1 MPDRPEPTRQ
11 PRLDRPSRARIGVL
25 LRAVHLPP
33 ETSPL
38 PDEQVDLVL
47 ALRRKERERRRPL

>member
-1 MPDRPEPTRQ
+1 MTTRNVHRA
-11 PRLDRPSRARIGVL
+11 PRLDPSSRTRIGLL

-38 PDEQVDLVL
+38 PDEQVEMVL
-47 ALRRKERERRRPL
+47 ALRRKDRERQGRR